1 MIMDYRSL
9 DTPAVLIDM
18 DIVERNIKNM
28 LDGAA
33 AAGLSHRPHIK
44 THKCVELA
52 QMQIG
57 AGATGIT
64 CAKLEEAEIMADAGI
79 ENILVAYPLIG
90 EIKWKRYAAL
100 HAVSPGLL
108 TIVNSFIGAKGLS
121 DAALQGGTVFDVLI
135 EVDGGTSRG
144 GIAPGLPVLAFA
156 DSLKDLKGV
165 RICGLMYYPG
175 ANYKEHDD
183 AGIIAA
189 TERERNDVIGTAR
202 LLTYHGYDMS
212 VLSGGN
218 SVSSKFPGYL
228 VGLTEIRAGNYIF
241 NDCQQLYFDR
251 VTEDDCALSVLA
263 TLVCKTGPNT
273 AILDAGTKILSSDV
287 FHGTD
292 FGYGR
297 VCGHREITITGLNEE
312 HAFIRS
318 SDPLPFEVG
327 DKIRIIPNHA
337 CVVPNLA
344 GEMYKIRNGEIEG
357 MLAVDARGAC
367 R

>member
-1 MIMDYRSL
+1 MHYGSL
-9 DTPAVLIDM
+9 DTPTVLIDM
-18 DIVERNIKNM
+18 DIVERNIRNM
-28 LDGAA
+28 IDCAS
-33 AAGLSHRPHIK
+33 AAGLTHRPHIK

-52 QMQIG
+52 KMQLE

-64 CAKLEEAEIMADAGI
+64 CAKLGEAEIMADAGI

-90 EIKWKRYAAL
+90 AIKLQRYAEL
-100 HAVSPGLL
+100 HKKSPGLL
-108 TIVNSFIGAKGLS
+108 TIVNSFTGAKGLS
-121 DAALQGGTVFDVLI
+121 DTAISNGDVYDVLI

-144 GIAPGLPVLAFA
+144 GLAPGLPVLAFA
-156 DSLKDLKGV
+156 DSLKDLKGIRV
-165 RICGLMYYPG
+165 CGLMYYPG
-175 ANYKEHDD
+175 ANYKEHED

-189 TERERNDVIGTAR
+189 AERERNDIIGTAR
-202 LLTYHGYDMS
+202 LLVNRGYDMS

-218 SVSSKFPGYL
+218 SVSSKVPEYL

-251 VTEDDCALSVLA
+251 ITEDDCALSVLS
-263 TLVCKTGPNT
+263 TVVCKTGPDT

-297 VCGHREITITGLNEE
+297 ICGHKEIIITDLNEE
-312 HAFIRS
+312 HAFIS
-318 SDPLPFEVG
+318 SPDPLPFEVG
-327 DKIRIIPNHA
+327 DKVRIIPNHA
-337 CVVPNLA
+337 CVIPNLA
-344 GEMYKIRNGEIEG
+344 GEMYKIRNGEVEG
-357 MLAVDARGAC
+357 ILAVDARGAC